1 MFLKMFQI
9 FICFI
14 LIATSNGFMKQYNSI
29 FHRNFFLKSNV
40 NNNINSENN
49 FIYGKEYYDFL
60 IEYKIINKNYGMLQS
75 SSDDDFNDIIS
86 KRIDNYKIF
95 EKNYKQILHFNSKD
109 SKCELGLNQFADT
122 YDIYDNN
129 LMKNTINNFHI
140 IKNDFEGVKQIIE
153 SPKYYFSKYNN
164 MSSQILW
171 NDSFISPV
179 KNQGSC
185 GSCWAFSS
193 TSAIEAN
200 MRIRNLKVDRLSEQE
215 LVDCSKENYGCNGG
229 LMHLAFDYC
238 IENDGLTSNNDYQY
252 RATDGGCLI
261 NYENVT
267 DLQFQKVKGSNI
279 KNYKFTIPRSVI
291 DIKASLKKG
300 PISIALDAS
309 PFQFRFYKNGIIDLP
324 STNNSQINH
333 AVLLVGYSKDKDDS
347 YWIIQNS
354 WGEKWGDNGFAK
366 IKIRNGDGVLLSQ
379 LYGVYPY
386 N

>member
-1 MFLKMFQI
+1 M
-9 FICFI
+9 
-14 LIATSNGFMKQYNSI
+14 
-29 FHRNFFLKSNV
+29 
-40 NNNINSENN
+40 
-49 FIYGKEYYDFL
+49 
-60 IEYKIINKNYGMLQS
+60 QS

-200 MRIRNLKVDRLSEQE
+200 MRIRNLKVDEIVRTRT
-215 LVDCSKENYGCNGG
+215 G
-229 LMHLAFDYC
+229 
-238 IENDGLTSNNDYQY
+238 
-252 RATDGGCLI
+252 
-261 NYENVT
+261 
-267 DLQFQKVKGSNI
+267 
-279 KNYKFTIPRSVI
+279 
-291 DIKASLKKG
+291 
-300 PISIALDAS
+300 
-309 PFQFRFYKNGIIDLP
+309 
-324 STNNSQINH
+324 
-333 AVLLVGYSKDKDDS
+333 
-347 YWIIQNS
+347 
-354 WGEKWGDNGFAK
+354 
-366 IKIRNGDGVLLSQ
+366 
-379 LYGVYPY
+379 
-386 N
+386 